1 MQVNITSI
9 SQTATD
15 TITLVANVI
24 YDGETTID
32 ASLFSYEI
40 NAGSVTPTSQSP
52 SSGSYNANFTLT
64 LTFSR
69 SGFSSL
75 FVNGLQSTYFIFYD
89 GSFMASSQFTY
100 GFEILNVEF
109 TLTDNEIITA
119 AADITYYETPVNVS
133 NFTYN
138 LTYAGGSYL
147 NATPTSQTPPD
158 GSNPQTGNFTLTLT
172 FNIFDFPNVVVN
184 GLATTYNFLYDGYS
198 VAQFSYTPT
207 FFIPTFTFG
216 PLSVSQINFNEIQ
229 ASTTYTFN
237 FESAPSASDF
247 TYTVVIG
254 ETTYTYTTSNPDFIP
269 NVETAGIF
277 SVSFG
282 SVGFPEL
289 FVDGELQTHTLNYQG
304 NTLDED
310 TDPDEFTYD
319 NTVSLTFTA
328 FAVQLQSD
336 NLTNVEASFSFTYSN
351 FIYAPP
357 QALGQFYYV
366 LNGTTLNNNI
376 ISWNISTTSDPPGSA
391 SGFGSGTAHFARQ
404 SDIFIQAASI
414 THLVRY
420 VDGAEVG
427 PFDSS
432 TVTTVFTLSDSN
444 NITITKPVTI
454 VTISANKSII
464 LPPVGT
470 SKGTLYHFKIL
481 TATNPNTLK
490 IFPLVLLSPPIPP
503 LVTKLYTTSLT
514 FDSVI
519 EGVAGPITFNSTTT
533 RNTLTLIS
541 DGANW
546 SILNRYTDT
555 LTIAALTGAPTDTL
569 SETTQTKSFQYTY
582 VNSLGDYYTKILLN
596 STAFSYLKYIFIT
609 NADSASLVFTIYLP
623 IAKAFETLPANGS
636 RYNYFTFTI
645 PAGKIAGII
654 LTYLNN
660 TYYII
665 SASINPSISTSG
677 TISETPTII
686 SSTVSLLQSQPA
698 YEIPYYLPNFNSSI
712 SQLLIL
718 KSATTPI
725 VQGGTEVLFLL
736 TKDPVS
742 LFSLDVG
749 AAVWFI
755 GYQFN
760 ETRQYYLPVSY
771 YAPPA

>member
-15 TITLVANVI
+15 IITLVANVI
-24 YDGETTID
+24 YDGETTINI
-32 ASLFSYEI
+32 SSFSFNI
-40 NAGSVTPTSQSP
+40 DGTGVTPTSKSP
-52 SSGSYNANFTLT
+52 SSGSYDENFTLT

-69 SGFSSL
+69 SGFGDL
-75 FVNGLQSTYFIFYD
+75 FTNGLLSTYAIYYD
-89 GSFMASSQFTY
+89 GTNMAETQFTY

-119 AADITYYETPVNVS
+119 AADITYYETPVIVS

-138 LTYAGGSYL
+138 LTYSGGSYT
-147 NATPTSQTPPD
+147 NATPSSQSPAD
-158 GSNPQTGNFTLTLT
+158 GTTQTGNFTLTLT
-172 FNIFDFPNVVVN
+172 FSIGDFPNVLVD
-184 GLATTYNFLYDGYS
+184 GRTTTYNFLYDGYS
-198 VAQFSYTPT
+198 VAQFSYAPT
-207 FFIPTFTFG
+207 FIFPTFSFTSFT
-216 PLSVSQINFNEIQ
+216 VQQMNYNEIDVE
-229 ASTTYTFN
+229 STYSFTN
-237 FESAPSASDF
+237 MESAPTASSF

-254 ETTYTYTTSNPDFIP
+254 ATTHTYDSNTPNFTPLVQSGYYTFT
-269 NVETAGIF
+269 
-277 SVSFG
+277 FG
-282 SVGFPEL
+282 SADFPEL
-289 FVDGELQTHTLNYQG
+289 FVNGELQTHTLNFQAYG
-304 NTLDED
+304 LNVT
-310 TDPDEFTYD
+310 TDPPVQIIYS

-328 FAVQLQSD
+328 ISLQLEAG
-336 NLTNVEASFSFTYSN
+336 NLNNVEASFSFTYTN
-351 FIYAPP
+351 FEYGPP
-357 QALGQFYYV
+357 SQTNKFYYV
-366 LNGTTLNNNI
+366 LNGTLLNNNI
-376 ISWNISTTSDPPGSA
+376 ITWNISENAIGN
-391 SGFGSGTAHFARQ
+391 SGTGTGTARFARQ

-444 NITITKPVTI
+444 NVTITKPVTI

-490 IFPLVLLSPPIPP
+490 IFPLVVLSPPIPP

-514 FDSVI
+514 YDSVI

-546 SILNRYTDT
+546 SILNKYTDT
-555 LTIAALTGAPTDTL
+555 LTIGALTGAPTNTL

-582 VNSLGDYYTKILLN
+582 VNSEGDYYTKILLN

-609 NADSASLVFTIYLP
+609 NADSASLVFTIYVP
-623 IAKAFETLPANGS
+623 IAKAFETLPVNES

-677 TISETPTII
+677 TTSETPTII

-698 YEIPYYLPNFNSSI
+698 YEIPYYLPNFDSSI

-718 KSATTPI
+718 KSATTPT
-725 VQGGTEVLFLL
+725 VQGETNVLFRL

-755 GYQFN
+755 GYQFD
-760 ETRQYYLPVSY
+760 ETRQHYLPVSY
-771 YAPPA
+771 YVPPA